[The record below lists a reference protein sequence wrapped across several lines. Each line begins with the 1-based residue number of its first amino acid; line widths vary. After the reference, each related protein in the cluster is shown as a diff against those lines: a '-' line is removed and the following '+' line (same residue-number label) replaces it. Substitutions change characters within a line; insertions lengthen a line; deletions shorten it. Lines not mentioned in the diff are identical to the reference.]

1 MKGIILAG
9 GSGTR
14 LRPITR
20 VVSKQLLPIYD
31 KPMIYYPLATLMM
44 AGIKDIA
51 IITTPDDQAIFSKL
65 LGDGK
70 DWGINLSYIVQ
81 PSPDGL
87 AQAFILG
94 EEFIAGDSC
103 ALALGDN
110 IFVGAGMRQVM
121 AEAVQEADQ
130 GATVFA
136 YQVNDPERFGI
147 VTFDEHLK
155 ATSLIEKP
163 KSPKSNWAV
172 TGLYFYDNR
181 IVDFAKDVKPS
192 ARGELEITD
201 INQMYLELG
210 DLKVQ
215 RMQRGFAW
223 FDTGTPNSL
232 LDAAEFVCALE
243 TRQAMKVCCP
253 EEIAFEM
260 GYINT
265 DQLREL
271 GEQSKKTS
279 YGQYLLKL
287 AKMAD
292 ANDLA
297 PLAVDA

>member
-20 VVSKQLLPIYD
+20 VVCKQLLPIYD

-44 AGIKDIA
+44 AGIKEIA
-51 IITTPDDQAIFSKL
+51 IITTPDDQAIFKSL
-65 LGDGK
+65 LGSGAQ
-70 DWGINLSYIVQ
+70 WGIKITYIVQ

-87 AQAFILG
+87 AQAFILA
-94 EEFIAGDSC
+94 EDFIAGDSC

-110 IFVGAGMRQVM
+110 IFVGAGMRKVM
-121 AEAVQEADQ
+121 REAVGNAAS

-147 VTFDEHLK
+147 VTFNDNLK

-163 KSPKSNWAV
+163 KNPKSNWAV

-181 IVDFAKDVKPS
+181 IVDFAKAVKPS

-201 INQMYLELG
+201 VNQMYLDQN

-232 LDAAEFVCALE
+232 LEAAEFVCALE

-260 GYINT
+260 GYIDSN
-265 DQLREL
+265 QLREI

-292 ANDLA
+292 DGDMR
-297 PLAVDA
+297 PE